1 MHRGIISK
9 STDSAIA
16 KSITNTKD
24 ERQSENRPKSKHK
37 SNYTTSPDISMESD
51 EGHTDQGNSETNDV
65 RNGIGYF
72 EPITFQETLT
82 SVESNV
88 LVIDGESV
96 DVFGSNLGFEDDL
109 ARKGPHSIEM
119 LTTPLMGLDE
129 EKNSDE

>member
-1 MHRGIISK
+1 
-9 STDSAIA
+9 
-16 KSITNTKD
+16 
-24 ERQSENRPKSKHK
+24 
-37 SNYTTSPDISMESD
+37 MESD
-51 EGHTDQGNSETNDV
+51 EGHTDQGNFEANDV

-82 SVESNV
+82 SVESNN

-96 DVFGSNLGFEDDL
+96 DVFGSNLAFEDDL